1 MDMAREIT
9 PKQDRRQSVR
19 VKDRILFSYT
29 TVPPDR
35 YKIVF
40 DDFSNGVPPYKQ
52 EEYADFHMYI
62 GAQSALAKLRQR
74 DKILADLLQHM
85 DNKINQVLDKLRDGD
100 SPFDRLK
107 FQEVDLSGN
116 GLAFFPD
123 KEVKPGTFIEYNIV
137 LLPDYIYIYG
147 FGEVVSSKKKKT
159 DAGRTIF
166 RTSLKFTV
174 LMDEDREKLIQHNFR
189 QQSLALRQ
197 RRRS

>member
-1 MDMAREIT
+1 M
-9 PKQDRRQSVR
+9 
-19 VKDRILFSYT
+19 DRILFSYT
-29 TVPPDR
+29 TVSPDR

-40 DDFSNGVPPYKQ
+40 DDFRNGVPPYKQ
-52 EEYADFHMYI
+52 KEYADFQMYI
-62 GAQSALAKLRQR
+62 GAQSALSKLRER

-100 SPFDRLK
+100 SPFDRLN

-116 GLAFFPD
+116 GLAFFSD
-123 KEVKPGTFIEYNIV
+123 KEVKPGAFMEYNIV

-147 FGEVVSSKKKKT
+147 FGEIVSLERKRT
-159 DAGRTIF
+159 EAGGTIF
-166 RTSLKFTV
+166 RISLKFTV
-174 LMDEDREKLIQHNFR
+174 LMDEDREKLIQHIFR

>member
-1 MDMAREIT
+1 MTQEIT
-9 PKQDRRQSVR
+9 PKHDRRQAVR
-19 VKDRILFSYT
+19 VTDRILLSYT
-29 TVPPDR
+29 MVPPDR

-52 EEYADFHMYI
+52 EEYADFQMYI

-116 GLAFFPD
+116 GLAFFTD
-123 KEVKPGTFIEYNIV
+123 KEVVKPGAFIEYNIV

-147 FGEVVSSKKKKT
+147 FGEVVSSEKKKIEA
-159 DAGRTIF
+159 DRTIF

-197 RRRS
+197 RRRL